1 MENNLIN
8 TIVNSSIWYKIV
20 ILFVIGIIYY
30 LVTNNKVLV
39 EGFEQKENFI
49 VKENNN
55 IYDTFYANIY
65 DKLVQDDMKNEY
77 EVGTIINLTK
87 PTNNSLLLD
96 IGSGTGNH
104 VAVFNSK
111 NVNAIGLDKSS
122 AMVSY
127 AKNKFPN
134 IEFNVGDANDVMV
147 HPPHTFTHIT
157 CLYFTIYYIKDKF
170 SFFRNC
176 YEWLKPGGHLVV
188 HVVDKNNF
196 DPVLNSATSLNN
208 VPMQKSTEE
217 RVTKTSLTFNNF
229 KYRANFA
236 LDEEKDNNTT
246 FDETFTDN
254 NGKVRKNIHTMFMPS
269 QNVIENLGKE
279 AGFIINGKVDLD
291 AVQYDNQQLILFYK
305 PE

>member
-1 MENNLIN
+1 MENNLIDI
-8 TIVNSSIWYKIV
+8 IVNSSIWYKIV

-30 LVTNNKVLV
+30 LVTNNQVLI
-39 EGFEQKENFI
+39 EGFEQKEKFTI
-49 VKENNN
+49 KENNN

-65 DKLVQDDMKNEY
+65 DKLVHDDMKNEY

-87 PTNNSLLLD
+87 PTKSSLLLD

-111 NVNAIGLDKSS
+111 NVNAIGLDKSY

-127 AKNKFPN
+127 AKNKFPD

-147 HPPHTFTHIT
+147 YPPHTFTHIT

-176 YEWLKPGGHLVV
+176 YEWLKPGGHLIV
-188 HVVDKNNF
+188 HVVDKNKF

-236 LDEEKDNNTT
+236 LDEEKDNNAT
-246 FDETFTDN
+246 FEETFTDN

>member
-65 DKLVQDDMKNEY
+65 DKLVQDDVKNEY

-87 PTNNSLLLD
+87 PTKNSLLLD

-246 FDETFTDN
+246 FEETFTDN

>member
-20 ILFVIGIIYY
+20 IIFVIGIIYY
-30 LVTNNKVLV
+30 LVTNNKALV
-39 EGFEQKENFI
+39 EGFEQKEHFI

-87 PTNNSLLLD
+87 PTKSSLLLD

-176 YEWLKPGGHLVV
+176 YEWLKPG
-188 HVVDKNNF
+188 
-196 DPVLNSATSLNN
+196 
-208 VPMQKSTEE
+208 
-217 RVTKTSLTFNNF
+217 
-229 KYRANFA
+229 
-236 LDEEKDNNTT
+236 
-246 FDETFTDN
+246 
-254 NGKVRKNIHTMFMPS
+254 
-269 QNVIENLGKE
+269 
-279 AGFIINGKVDLD
+279 
-291 AVQYDNQQLILFYK
+291 
-305 PE
+305 

>member
-1 MENNLIN
+1 MENNLIDI
-8 TIVNSSIWYKIV
+8 IVNSSIWYKIV

-30 LVTNNKVLV
+30 LVTNNQVLI
-39 EGFEQKENFI
+39 EGFEQKEQFTI
-49 VKENNN
+49 KENNN

-65 DKLVQDDMKNEY
+65 DKLVHDDMKNEY

-87 PTNNSLLLD
+87 PTKNSLLLD

-111 NVNAIGLDKSS
+111 NVNAIGLDKSY

-127 AKNKFPN
+127 AKNKFPD

-147 HPPHTFTHIT
+147 YPPHTFTHIT

-176 YEWLKPGGHLVV
+176 YEWLKPGGHLIV
-188 HVVDKNNF
+188 HVVDKNKF

-236 LDEEKDNNTT
+236 LDEEKDNNAT
-246 FDETFTDN
+246 FEETFTDN

>member
-1 MENNLIN
+1 MEKNFIE
-8 TIVNSSIWYKIV
+8 TIVYSSIWYKIV
-20 ILFVIGIIYY
+20 FLFVIGIIYY
-30 LVTNNKVLV
+30 LVTNNQVLA
-39 EGFEQKENFI
+39 EGFEQKESFI
-49 VKENNN
+49 IKENNN
-55 IYDTFYANIY
+55 IYDNFYANIY

-87 PTNNSLLLD
+87 PTKNSLLLD

-104 VAVFNSK
+104 VAIFNSK
-111 NVNAIGLDKSS
+111 NVSAIGLDKSS

-127 AKNKFPN
+127 AKNKFPD
-134 IEFNVGDANDVMV
+134 IEFNIGDANDVMV

-170 SFFRNC
+170 AFFRNC

-188 HVVDKNNF
+188 HVVDKNRF

-208 VPMQKSTEE
+208 VPMPKITEE

-229 KYRANFA
+229 KYRANFF
-236 LDEEKDNNTT
+236 LDDENANNAT
-246 FDETFTDN
+246 FEETFTDN

-269 QNVIENLGKE
+269 HNVIENIGKE
-279 AGFIINGKVDLD
+279 AGFIVNGKVDLD